1 MKKLASL
8 SQHELD
14 QLFPIILE
22 EHNEQWSDNYEK
34 ESKLLWEN
42 LDVDVF
48 RIHHIGSTSIKGLL
62 AKPTIDILVEV
73 GMNASSE
80 AIIES
85 MKKIGYLYLP
95 KPESPAPHMMFI
107 KGYTENGFEG
117 QAYHVHVRYPG
128 DWDELY
134 FCEYLSQKK
143 ALQEDY
149 ANLKQSLYRMYKN
162 DREAYTKGKTT
173 FINEVTQHARQSL
186 YPKYEVAVSKIN
198 WKNIV

>member
-22 EHNEQWSDNYEK
+22 EHNLQWSDNYEK
-34 ESKLLWEN
+34 ESKLLWDN
-42 LDVDVF
+42 LDVDIF
-48 RIHHIGSTSIKGLL
+48 RIHHIGSTSIQGLL

-73 GMNASSE
+73 GMNASSD

-95 KPESPAPHMMFI
+95 KPESPAPHMMFL

-117 QAYHVHVRYPG
+117 QAYHVHIRYPG

-134 FCEYLSQKK
+134 FCEYLSQNKT
-143 ALQEDY
+143 LQDDY
-149 ANLKQSLYRMYKN
+149 ANLKQSLYLLYKN
-162 DREAYTKGKTT
+162 DREAYTNGKTK
-173 FINEVTQHARQSL
+173 FVNEVTQRARQSL
-186 YPKYEVAVSKIN
+186 YPKYEVSVSKIN
-198 WKNIV
+198 WKTIV